1 MNADGICQIPLTA
14 INAELASVP
23 RQSDIAKNIYIY
35 FSAKSIFFYRSF
47 CIT

>member
-23 RQSDIAKNIYIY
+23 RQSDIAKKNIYLL
-35 FSAKSIFFYRSF
+35 FS
-47 CIT
+47 